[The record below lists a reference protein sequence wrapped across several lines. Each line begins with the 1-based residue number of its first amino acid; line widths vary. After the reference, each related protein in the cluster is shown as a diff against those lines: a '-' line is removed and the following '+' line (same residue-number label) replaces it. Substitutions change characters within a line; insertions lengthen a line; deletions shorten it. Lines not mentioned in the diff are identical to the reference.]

1 VIKEGDL
8 DLIRDDLVEFTVKPR
23 MPARV
28 VLNNQTLT
36 IFETSHTKDVILS
49 VLLPNIIVVNSKNT
63 NCIDIIDKKT
73 HVQETLCSMGM
84 LGSDHEQDIAHWKE
98 EIKFFAEKCYKKL
111 PIVAVNKNIISL
123 RQKELEAA
131 EAEMKQNA
139 NVLSTNLNDQMS
151 DVTNLAVDAITKE
164 MKFESFAEQEEL
176 QRENSLENKGRTE
189 VEEVKYKMEC
199 LKRLERQSDAR
210 GQADIEQVNI
220 KGKID
225 ALKVQIRDM
234 IENMRKKQ
242 QSKIS
247 IMQLIADKKYKE
259 QKNEASQLKI
269 KMAAQLLQAY
279 EKGDK
284 EQCAKSD
291 EPALI
296 DAYCNKQ
303 FPDQPQLNQ
312 GCKVTEDFC
321 FICCDKEFGS
331 MRMTERKDC
340 YQQCAGP
347 SDY

>member
-1 VIKEGDL
+1 
-8 DLIRDDLVEFTVKPR
+8 
-23 MPARV
+23 
-28 VLNNQTLT
+28 
-36 IFETSHTKDVILS
+36 
-49 VLLPNIIVVNSKNT
+49 
-63 NCIDIIDKKT
+63 
-73 HVQETLCSMGM
+73 
-84 LGSDHEQDIAHWKE
+84 
-98 EIKFFAEKCYKKL
+98 
-111 PIVAVNKNIISL
+111 
-123 RQKELEAA
+123 
-131 EAEMKQNA
+131 
-139 NVLSTNLNDQMS
+139 
-151 DVTNLAVDAITKE
+151 
-164 MKFESFAEQEEL
+164 
-176 QRENSLENKGRTE
+176 
-189 VEEVKYKMEC
+189 
-199 LKRLERQSDAR
+199 
-210 GQADIEQVNI
+210 
-220 KGKID
+220 
-225 ALKVQIRDM
+225 M

-296 DAYCNKQ
+296 EAYCNKQ

-312 GCKVTEDFC
+312 GCKVRISFFFIIKVTEDFC